1 MCSQGVL
8 SRTWPLPGR
17 LLPRFYRVFWPSLKF
32 LIAQPYRSLAAAAS
46 GLNERASQRCN
57 WDRGGYSPR
66 EFAPDRSRRP
76 GAAGPFPSCSRN
88 TRMLITPAY
97 AQAAAGGDANSM
109 LMSLLPF
116 ALIFVI
122 MYFLILRPQQ
132 KKMKDHQELVK
143 NIRRGDTVVTSGGLV
158 GKVTKVVDDDQ
169 IEFEISDGVR
179 VRQMRQMISGVR
191 AKGEPAK
198 EKSEAKDEAASS

>member
-1 MCSQGVL
+1 
-8 SRTWPLPGR
+8 
-17 LLPRFYRVFWPSLKF
+17 
-32 LIAQPYRSLAAAAS
+32 
-46 GLNERASQRCN
+46 
-57 WDRGGYSPR
+57 
-66 EFAPDRSRRP
+66 
-76 GAAGPFPSCSRN
+76 
-88 TRMLITPAY
+88 MLITPAY
-97 AQAAAGGDANSM
+97 AQAAAAGGDTNSM

-132 KKMKDHQELVK
+132 KKVKDHADLVK
-143 NIRRGDTVVTSGGLV
+143 NIRRGDTVVTNGGLV

-179 VRQMRQMISGVR
+179 VRQMRSMISAVR

-198 EKSEAKDEAASS
+198 GDAEASAG